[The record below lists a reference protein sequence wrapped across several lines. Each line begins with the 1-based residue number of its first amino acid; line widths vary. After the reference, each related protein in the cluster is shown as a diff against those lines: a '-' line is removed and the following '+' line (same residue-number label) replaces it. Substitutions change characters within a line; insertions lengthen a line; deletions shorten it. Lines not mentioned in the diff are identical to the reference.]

1 MATCGSNGDIP
12 LRQRFSTPEG
22 LRLEPSQS
30 VGTQTVAHT
39 AGETAQ
45 LLVVTEKLRGLHW
58 MYARSAEHFT
68 CLHWSLSM
76 PTIASTAVS
85 GMLGFLSSSAPPE
98 HKASLGVAVGVLGA
112 VGGIAQGMLSAFGFE
127 ARAARDRQAADSYE
141 QLLTR
146 CSFELAHPDEPD
158 FYKDIESSLLE
169 INKKT
174 QPPPQWIV
182 DRYARD
188 RPTVALPV

>member
-1 MATCGSNGDIP
+1 MATGDANGDIP
-12 LRQRFSTPEG
+12 LRQRFATVEG
-22 LRLEPSQS
+22 LRLEPSRS

-39 AGETAQ
+39 AGQTA
-45 LLVVTEKLRGLHW
+45 LLLHVTDKLRGLHW
-58 MYARSAEHFT
+58 VYARSAEHYT
-68 CLHWSLSM
+68 SLHWGLSV

-85 GMLGFLSSSAPPE
+85 GMLGFMSNDPTAP
-98 HKASLGVAVGVLGA
+98 KANLGVAIGVLGA
-112 VGGIAQGMLSAFGFE
+112 VGGVAQGMLAAFGFE
-127 ARAARDRQAADSYE
+127 ARAARDRQAADAYE
-141 QLLTR
+141 DLLTR

-158 FYKDIESSLLE
+158 FYKDIESALLE

>member
-1 MATCGSNGDIP
+1 METGLENDGSDDIS
-12 LRQRFSTPEG
+12 LRQQFGTSVST
-22 LRLEPSQS
+22 
-30 VGTQTVAHT
+30 GTQTVTHS

-45 LLVVTEKLRGLHW
+45 LLVVMEKLRGLHW

-68 CLHWSLSM
+68 RLHWSLSM

-85 GMLGFLSSSAPPE
+85 GMLGFLSSSAQHPTQ
-98 HKASLGVAVGVLGA
+98 KASLGVAIGVLGA